1 MAKGFTLIEVLLSV
15 AIIGLLT
22 GVSLPIYA
30 SFANRNDLE
39 VTTENIVRS
48 LRRAQSYSRAVNND
62 SQWGVAIQSGTIVV
76 FKGAT
81 YATRDTA
88 FDEATI
94 IPNNVS
100 TSGFSEV
107 VFSKLYGAPSA
118 TATINLNTINND
130 TRTVTLNAEGMVNY

>member
-48 LRRAQSYSRAVNND
+48 LRRAQSYSRGVNYD

-107 VFSKLYGAPSA
+107 AFSKLYGAPSA
-118 TATINLNTINND
+118 TANINLSTINND